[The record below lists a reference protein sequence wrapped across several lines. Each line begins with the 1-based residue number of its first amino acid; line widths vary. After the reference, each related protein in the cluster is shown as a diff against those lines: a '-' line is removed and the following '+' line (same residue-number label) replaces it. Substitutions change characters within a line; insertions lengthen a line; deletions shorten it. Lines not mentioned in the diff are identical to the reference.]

1 MSDPNILNLLSE
13 ETYIEKMDTLNEI
26 MEGILVAQGGSVKPT
41 SWADVQQLVRVG
53 LHKKVFSIGDQLTCQ
68 KDGVTMTF
76 DVIGIDHDTPADP
89 QFTHSMTLCLHNIFQ
104 GIQFDQKEAFYAA
117 STELPAGTYNITIG
131 EHPWVAG
138 AVGKT
143 YQFTL
148 AHALPEGG
156 QIVFNQAYNAALAGA
171 SVSTYSGGASATAI
185 DTATM
190 SEGSGGTG
198 LGTINNAGN
207 PSNGI
212 NSIQRALLG
221 SNNYKE
227 SAIRQWLNS
236 NKAAGSVWTPMT
248 KFDRLPDWNGTLK
261 GWMNGLDAD
270 FLAVIGK
277 TTINTARNTVSDG
290 GGYDTTKD
298 KFFLLSREN
307 VYGGRENNIDE
318 GGAYPYYS
326 NYSDHGSAST
336 GADSN
341 RIKYSGSS
349 PFWWWLRSP
358 NSGVANYPR
367 DVSPDGTVYYTHA
380 IIAIGAVP
388 ACNVI

>member
-41 SWADVQQLVRVG
+41 SWSDVQQLVRVG

-68 KDGVTMTF
+68 KDGATLTF

-89 QFTHSMTLCLHNIFQ
+89 QFTHSMTLCLHNIYA
-104 GIQFDQKEAFYAA
+104 GVQFDEKEAFYATD
-117 STELPAGTYNITIG
+117 TELPAGTYHITIG
-131 EHPWVAG
+131 EHPWYAA

-148 AHALPEGG
+148 AHALPADG
-156 QIVFNQAYNAALAGA
+156 QIVFNNAYNAAFTTVTTYEKG
-171 SVSTYSGGASATAI
+171 STTAI
-185 DTATM
+185 ETVSVT
-190 SEGSGGTG
+190 EGSGGTG
-198 LGTINNAGN
+198 LGTINNAGT
-207 PSNGI
+207 PSSGI

-248 KFDRLPDWNGTLK
+248 KFDRPPSWLSSLK
-261 GWMNGLDAD
+261 GWMNGIDSD
-270 FLAVIGK
+270 FLNVIGK
-277 TTINTARNTVSDG
+277 TTINVSRNTVSDG
-290 GGYDTTKD
+290 GGYDTLKD

-307 VYGGRENNIDE
+307 VFAGREISGVDE

-336 GADSN
+336 GADTN
-341 RIKYSGSS
+341 RIKYNGSS
-349 PFWWWLRSP
+349 AFWWWLRSP
-358 NSGVANYPR
+358 YAGGAHVPR
-367 DVSPDGTVYYTHA
+367 FVGGDGGVYYISA
-380 IIAIGAVP
+380 IFAYGAVP

>member
-53 LHKKVFSIGDQLTCQ
+53 LHKKVFAIGDQLTCQ
-68 KDGVTMTF
+68 KDGATLTF

-89 QFTHSMTLCLHNIFQ
+89 QFTHSMTLCLHNIYA
-104 GIQFDQKEAFYAA
+104 GVQFDEKEAFYATD
-117 STELPAGTYNITIG
+117 TELPAGTYHFTVG
-131 EHPWVAG
+131 EHPWYSA
-138 AVGKT
+138 AVNKT

-148 AHALPEGG
+148 AHALPADG
-156 QIVFNQAYNAALAGA
+156 QIVFNNAYNAAFTTVTTYEKG
-171 SVSTYSGGASATAI
+171 STTAI
-185 DTATM
+185 ETVSVT
-190 SEGSGGTG
+190 EGSGGTG
-198 LGTINNAGN
+198 LGTINNAGT
-207 PSNGI
+207 PSSGI

-248 KFDRLPDWNGTLK
+248 KFDRPPSWVSSLK
-261 GWMNGLDAD
+261 GWMNGIDSD
-270 FLAVIGK
+270 FLNVIGK
-277 TTINTARNTVSDG
+277 TTINVSRNTVTDG
-290 GGYDTTKD
+290 GGYDTLKD

-307 VYGGRENNIDE
+307 VFAGREISGVDE

-336 GADSN
+336 GADTN
-341 RIKYSGSS
+341 RIKYNGSS
-349 PFWWWLRSP
+349 AFWWWLRSP
-358 NSGVANYPR
+358 HAGYAYSPRGVSVVGY
-367 DVSPDGTVYYTHA
+367 VYGSDA
-380 IIAIGAVP
+380 VNAVGAVP

>member
-13 ETYIEKMDTLNEI
+13 ETYIQKMDTLNEI
-26 MEGILVAQGGSVKPT
+26 MEGILVAQGGSVKPS
-41 SWADVQQLVRVG
+41 SWADVQQLVRLG

-68 KDGVTMTF
+68 KDGATLTF

-89 QFTHSMTLCLHNIFQ
+89 QFTHSMTLCLHNIYQ
-104 GIQFDQKEAFYAA
+104 GVQFDQKEAFYAA
-117 STELPAGTYNITIG
+117 ATELPAGTYHITIG
-131 EHPWVAG
+131 EHPWYAA

-148 AHALPEGG
+148 AHALPENG
-156 QIVFNQAYNAALAGA
+156 QIVFNNAYNVAF
-171 SVSTYSGGASATAI
+171 STVSTYATGADTTAI
-185 DTATM
+185 ETVSVT
-190 SEGSGGTG
+190 EGSGGTG
-198 LGTINNAGN
+198 LGTINNAGT
-207 PSNGI
+207 PADGI
-212 NSIQRALLG
+212 NSIQRAFFG

-236 NKAAGSVWTPMT
+236 NKAAGSVWTQTT
-248 KFDRLPDWNGTLK
+248 KFDRKPDWGATLK
-261 GWMNGLDAD
+261 GWMNGLDSD
-270 FLAVIGK
+270 FLNVIGK
-277 TTINTARNTVSDG
+277 TTINVSRNTVTDG
-290 GGYDTTKD
+290 GGYDTLKD

-307 VYGGRENNIDE
+307 VFAGREISGVDE

-341 RIKYSGSS
+341 RVKYNGSS
-349 PFWWWLRSP
+349 ASWWWLRSP
-358 NSGVANYPR
+358 TGGYAYNPRSVGGDGYVSYSG
-367 DVSPDGTVYYTHA
+367 A
-380 IIAIGAVP
+380 IGAGGAVP

>member
-26 MEGILVAQGGSVKPT
+26 MEGILIAQGGSIKPT
-41 SWADVQQLVRVG
+41 SWSDVQQLVRFG
-53 LHKKVFSIGDQLTCQ
+53 LHKKVFSIGDQLTCE
-68 KDGVTMTF
+68 KDGVTLTF

-104 GIQFDQKEAFYAA
+104 GVQFDQKEAFYAA
-117 STELPAGTYNITIG
+117 SAGLVAGTYNITIG
-131 EHPWVAG
+131 EHPWVAT

-148 AHALPEGG
+148 THALPENG
-156 QIVFNQAYNAALAGA
+156 QIVFNNVYNAAF
-171 SVSTYSGGASATAI
+171 STVSTYATGVDTTAI
-185 DTATM
+185 ETVSVT
-190 SEGSGGTG
+190 EGNDGTN

-236 NKAAGSVWTPMT
+236 NKAAGSVWTQMT
-248 KFDRLPDWNGTLK
+248 KFDRLPDWNSTLK

-270 FLAVIGK
+270 FLAVVGK

-307 VYGGRENNIDE
+307 VYAGKENSIDE

-336 GADSN
+336 GADTN
-341 RIKYSGSS
+341 RIKYNGSS
-349 PFWWWLRSP
+349 ASWWWLRSP
-358 NSGVANYPR
+358 DSGSADIPR
-367 DVSPDGTVYYTHA
+367 HVYGDGGVYSNTAVYSY
-380 IIAIGAVP
+380 GAVP
-388 ACNVI
+388 ACNII

>member
-53 LHKKVFSIGDQLTCQ
+53 LHKKVFAIGDQLTCQ
-68 KDGVTMTF
+68 KDGATLTF

-89 QFTHSMTLCLHNIFQ
+89 QFTHSMTLCLHNIYA
-104 GIQFDQKEAFYAA
+104 GVQFDEKEAFYATD
-117 STELPAGTYNITIG
+117 TELPAGTYHFTVG
-131 EHPWVAG
+131 EHPWYSA
-138 AVGKT
+138 AVNKT
-143 YQFTL
+143 YHFTL
-148 AHALPEGG
+148 AHALPADG
-156 QIVFNQAYNAALAGA
+156 QIVFNNAYNAAFTTVTTYEKG
-171 SVSTYSGGASATAI
+171 STTAI
-185 DTATM
+185 ETVSVT
-190 SEGSGGTG
+190 EGSGGTG
-198 LGTINNAGN
+198 LGTINNAGT
-207 PSNGI
+207 PSSGI

-248 KFDRLPDWNGTLK
+248 KFDRPPSWVSSLK
-261 GWMNGLDAD
+261 GWMNGIDSD
-270 FLAVIGK
+270 FLNVIGK
-277 TTINTARNTVSDG
+277 TTINVSRNTVTDG
-290 GGYDTTKD
+290 GGYDTLKD

-307 VYGGRENNIDE
+307 VFAGREISGVDE

-336 GADSN
+336 GADTN
-341 RIKYSGSS
+341 RIKYNGSS
-349 PFWWWLRSP
+349 AFWWWLRSP
-358 NSGVANYPR
+358 YAGNAYYPR
-367 DVSPDGTVYYTHA
+367 NVTNGGGVYYSYA
-380 IIAIGAVP
+380 INAYGAVP

>member
-26 MEGILVAQGGSVKPT
+26 MEGILIAQGGSIKPT
-41 SWADVQQLVRVG
+41 SWSDVQQLVRFG
-53 LHKKVFSIGDQLTCQ
+53 LHKKVFSIGDQLTCE
-68 KDGVTMTF
+68 KDGVTLTF

-104 GIQFDQKEAFYAA
+104 GVQFDQKEAFYAA
-117 STELPAGTYNITIG
+117 SIGLAAGTYNITIG
-131 EHPWVAG
+131 EHPWVAA

-148 AHALPEGG
+148 THALPENG
-156 QIVFNQAYNAALAGA
+156 QIVFNNAYNAAFSTVSSYATGA
-171 SVSTYSGGASATAI
+171 DTTAI
-185 DTATM
+185 ETVSVT
-190 SEGSGGTG
+190 EGNDGTN

-236 NKAAGSVWTPMT
+236 NKAAGSVWTQMT
-248 KFDRLPDWNGTLK
+248 KFDRLPDWNSTLK

-270 FLAVIGK
+270 FLAVVGK

-307 VYGGRENNIDE
+307 VYAGKENSIDE

-336 GADSN
+336 GADTN

-349 PFWWWLRSP
+349 ASWWWLRSP
-358 NSGVANYPR
+358 SSGYAYSPR
-367 DVSPDGTVYYTHA
+367 YVNHDGVVTISNA
-380 IIAIGAVP
+380 MSAIGAVP
-388 ACNVI
+388 ACNII